1 MSEAC
6 KVVLTVIAT
15 AMLVASSA
23 IFASAQDADLD
34 PSCATLNLAYSN
46 TRATELYGGQLFEI
60 KPDGSYVLVQ
70 EYRFRKNSLFRRW
83 AGFEWREERRVNPP
97 LSYKSGSRFTS
108 CQLKAVASKDKGAH
122 FSANWHGNPY
132 RGKVE
137 VWLSPDEFKFGRV
150 FLSYEGDLRPGPH
163 GKQLEL
169 FNYDPDNTEFP
180 KP

>member
-97 LSYKSGSRFTS
+97 YLASRH
-108 CQLKAVASKDKGAH
+108 V
-122 FSANWHGNPY
+122 N
-132 RGKVE
+132 
-137 VWLSPDEFKFGRV
+137 
-150 FLSYEGDLRPGPH
+150 
-163 GKQLEL
+163 
-169 FNYDPDNTEFP
+169 
-180 KP
+180 